1 MVHLITIEVTN
12 QTWWGLCG
20 SVFPPSL
27 FLSLPVNLAKVN
39 VRADH
44 RIRWKNINHGHT
56 QYSWVCYPSSWP
68 STIDHCWREKQRS
81 LIRPTSTQVPGG
93 EEAWRTIIFNNRIG
107 KWWLYLFVTSYHRK
121 CFCQTCLGRGS
132 WALHVCR
139 AKSDRVSN
147 RSSDWKNI
155 FIDDIENI
163 TTDTRMN
170 SRFLWRIIF

>member
-27 FLSLPVNLAKVN
+27 FLSLPVNLAKVD

-68 STIDHCWREKQRS
+68 STIDHCWREKNKGTWSYQP
-81 LIRPTSTQVPGG
+81 RPKRPVVKKPGEQSYSTTEEGSDDYIFLWQV
-93 EEAWRTIIFNNRIG
+93 I
-107 KWWLYLFVTSYHRK
+107 
-121 CFCQTCLGRGS
+121 
-132 WALHVCR
+132 
-139 AKSDRVSN
+139 
-147 RSSDWKNI
+147 
-155 FIDDIENI
+155 IENVFVKLAWEEVAGPC
-163 TTDTRMN
+163 TFAEP
-170 SRFLWRIIF
+170 SRTAFPTGVRTEKIYL